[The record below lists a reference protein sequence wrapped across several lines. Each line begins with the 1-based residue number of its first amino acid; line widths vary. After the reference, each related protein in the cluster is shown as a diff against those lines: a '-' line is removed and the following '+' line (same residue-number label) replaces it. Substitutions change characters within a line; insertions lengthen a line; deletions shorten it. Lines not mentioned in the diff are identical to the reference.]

1 MNIKAI
7 LLLLSDPGLVPV
19 GHRFGV
25 LALLFDHHRIE
36 SCPCSRLVVVALG
49 VDLPHRVAHQEGY
62 EEREGN
68 QIAKSL
74 TPSLSLVTL
83 KFKSSPI
90 LRGPSRT
97 CVGSPP
103 AQD

>member
-1 MNIKAI
+1 MKVFSGRAKAI
-7 LLLLSDPGLVPV
+7 VHIDRNPTVRPGLVPV
-19 GHRFGV
+19 GHPLWRSN
-25 LALLFDHHRIE
+25 L
-36 SCPCSRLVVVALG
+36 PCSRLGVVALG

-68 QIAKSL
+68 QLAKSL
-74 TPSLSLVTL
+74 MPSLSLVTL

-90 LRGPSRT
+90 LRGPSGT